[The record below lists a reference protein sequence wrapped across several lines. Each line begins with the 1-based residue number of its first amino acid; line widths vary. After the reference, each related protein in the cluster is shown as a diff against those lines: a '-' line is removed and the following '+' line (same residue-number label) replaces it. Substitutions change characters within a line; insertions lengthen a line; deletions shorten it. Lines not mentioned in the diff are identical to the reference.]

1 MANGGT
7 FLVRIDHDGWPA
19 DFRFGDRAVM
29 DDFLARVRSDF
40 RVTVTDIFEFHEWDN
55 AADAMLA
62 LDEHIDEARQS

>member
-1 MANGGT
+1 
-7 FLVRIDHDGWPA
+7 
-19 DFRFGDRAVM
+19 M